1 MIHIR
6 LMMFLVSRGGKM
18 KKKKKRKETGTGAG
32 CNALQDAHVQSSI
45 ERMHSLGCKDVTHC
59 LCLIGISSL
68 R

>member
-6 LMMFLVSRGGKM
+6 LMMFLVSRGGKV
-18 KKKKKRKETGTGAG
+18 KKKETGTGAG
-32 CNALQDAHVQSSI
+32 CNALQDAHVQLSI

-59 LCLIGISSL
+59 LCLFGISSL

>member
-6 LMMFLVSRGGKM
+6 LMMFLISRGGKIQKNF
-18 KKKKKRKETGTGAG
+18 KKTGTGAG
-32 CNALQDAHVQSSI
+32 CNALQDAHAQSSI

>member
-6 LMMFLVSRGGKM
+6 LMMFLVSRGGKV
-18 KKKKKRKETGTGAG
+18 KKKKETGTGAG
-32 CNALQDAHVQSSI
+32 CNALQDVHVQLSI

-59 LCLIGISSL
+59 LCLFGISSL